1 MENEKITRENVAMH
15 LVEYQLRMVN
25 KSIIDMVN
33 DDQWRFNITLTAI
46 QTEQF
51 KQYAIS
57 LLKKTFKC
65 NKSIASS
72 IFEWFNVLYSLR
84 IKN

>member
-15 LVEYQLRMVN
+15 LVEYQLRMVD